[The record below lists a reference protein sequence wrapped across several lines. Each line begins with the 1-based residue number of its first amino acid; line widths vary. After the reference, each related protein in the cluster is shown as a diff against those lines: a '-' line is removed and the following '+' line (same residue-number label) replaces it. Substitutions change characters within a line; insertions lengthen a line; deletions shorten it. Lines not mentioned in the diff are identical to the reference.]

1 MRTFFFVAIACVC
14 VLQNS
19 AQIKGRILE
28 VNSKNDTSAVVDAIL
43 FWKNTQI
50 VTTTNSKGFFSIN
63 SISTEKQLIV
73 NAMGYKSETILISDT
88 SKLDNFW
95 NDLKKGLGVSFEI

>member
-14 VLQNS
+14 ALQNF

-28 VNSKNDTSAVVDAIL
+28 VNSKNDTSAVVGAML

-50 VTTTNSKGFFSIN
+50 VTTTNSKGFFSIQ
-63 SISTEKQLIV
+63 SIFSEKKLIINV
-73 NAMGYKSETILISDT
+73 LPKYSG
-88 SKLDNFW
+88 
-95 NDLKKGLGVSFEI
+95 